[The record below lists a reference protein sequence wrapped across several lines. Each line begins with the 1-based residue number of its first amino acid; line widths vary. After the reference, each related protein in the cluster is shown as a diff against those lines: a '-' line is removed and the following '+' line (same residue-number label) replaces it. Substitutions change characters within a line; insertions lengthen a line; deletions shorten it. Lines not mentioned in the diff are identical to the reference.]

1 MKLRL
6 IIITV
11 LVVWGASSINAQQ
24 LPESNLY
31 TFNKYNINPA
41 YSGYNQCLELY
52 GSHLNQWVG
61 IDRAPNTNFFSIHS
75 GIGENMGIGG
85 GVILDRA
92 SFISRFS
99 AKVSYAYKIKLGEEH
114 NLRFG
119 LSAGLF
125 QINLDATNAVV
136 NDVTDEIVSNGA
148 QSGVNFDS
156 EFGLFYNLKG
166 LELGVSIPQVFETN
180 AELQFEGMDGFSSK
194 RHFVAYAGYD
204 EELNEKWSVEPSM
217 LYKTAQSGLNQ
228 FDFNGMVTYNKMV
241 SVGAGYRTHVGVI
254 GRLGLNIKDFVYLG
268 YAYEFSGANISS
280 YSTGSHEIMLGV
292 KFCKTPQLKKPS
304 DLEKAI
310 VEEIPEPVKSEPEV
324 IVPVEKVSPPPVLKE
339 EKEIKPEP
347 IVVEEP
353 KLEEVK
359 PEPIEKEYQN
369 ISFEKPMDILFDY
382 NVGNQFSNESIVV
395 LEGIV
400 KVLKENPELSVLV
413 SGHTCDIGSE
423 EGNLKVSKNRANQV
437 MDYFVKKGI
446 SGERIN
452 VEAKGETQ
460 PRYPNTSEENRKKN
474 RRVEVVYQG
483 K

>member
-1 MKLRL
+1 M
-6 IIITV
+6 
-11 LVVWGASSINAQQ
+11 
-24 LPESNLY
+24 
-31 TFNKYNINPA
+31 
-41 YSGYNQCLELY
+41 
-52 GSHLNQWVG
+52 
-61 IDRAPNTNFFSIHS
+61 
-75 GIGENMGIGG
+75 
-85 GVILDRA
+85 
-92 SFISRFS
+92 
-99 AKVSYAYKIKLGEEH
+99 
-114 NLRFG
+114 
-119 LSAGLF
+119 
-125 QINLDATNAVV
+125 
-136 NDVTDEIVSNGA
+136 
-148 QSGVNFDS
+148 
-156 EFGLFYNLKG
+156 
-166 LELGVSIPQVFETN
+166 
-180 AELQFEGMDGFSSK
+180 
-194 RHFVAYAGYD
+194 
-204 EELNEKWSVEPSM
+204 
-217 LYKTAQSGLNQ
+217 
-228 FDFNGMVTYNKMV
+228 
-241 SVGAGYRTHVGVI
+241 
-254 GRLGLNIKDFVYLG
+254 
-268 YAYEFSGANISS
+268 
-280 YSTGSHEIMLGV
+280 
-292 KFCKTPQLKKPS
+292 
-304 DLEKAI
+304 
-310 VEEIPEPVKSEPEV
+310 EEIPEPVKSEPEV